1 MVVMAY
7 DDIASDPEN
16 PFPGKVYNKPGGL
29 QHKQQQPIF

>member
-16 PFPGKVYNKPGGL
+16 PFPGRVYNKPGRL
-29 QHKQQQPIF
+29 QQKAAAA